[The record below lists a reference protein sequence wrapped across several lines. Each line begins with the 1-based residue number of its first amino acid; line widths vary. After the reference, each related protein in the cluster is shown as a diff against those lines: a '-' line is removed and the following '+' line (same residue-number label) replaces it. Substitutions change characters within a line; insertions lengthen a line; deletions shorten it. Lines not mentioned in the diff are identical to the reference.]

1 MCHRFPWSF
10 WGRVA
15 VAVGRLAVEL
25 PSATMEKEPS
35 SSSGA
40 GDSRGGTVLYATFA
54 IFTLILAVV
63 AVLAMVLRFGH

>member
-1 MCHRFPWSF
+1 
-10 WGRVA
+10 
-15 VAVGRLAVEL
+15 
-25 PSATMEKEPS
+25 MEKEPS